1 MEAKHKFILK
11 IFKAITKTN
20 LLYIYGSLHISCDN
34 EVIITFDSDED
45 KRLIFKNN
53 YNKIYIDIINLYSE
67 TDKSDSIKINDIEKY
82 LVNSTEDYFQIFI
95 SGKQEKTNQIIKDNQ
110 REEYFKKFVINMMN
124 FDVSTLNYQA
134 RRIKIESNNDMK
146 IDSVFV
152 NLNLNSTYFEI
163 SFDEDETNEWLG
175 SFEIPITT
183 FLDLSK

>member
-1 MEAKHKFILK
+1 M
-11 IFKAITKTN
+11 
-20 LLYIYGSLHISCDN
+20 LL
-34 EVIITFDSDED
+34 
-45 KRLIFKNN
+45 FKNN

-82 LVNSTEDYFQIFI
+82 LVNSTEDYFQVFI
-95 SGKQEKTNQIIKDNQ
+95 SGRQEKTNQIIKDNQ

-134 RRIKIESNNDMK
+134 RRIKIESNTEMT

-152 NLNLNSTYFEI
+152 NLNLKTTYFEI
-163 SFDEDETNEWLG
+163 SFDEVENNNWLG
-175 SFEIPITT
+175 SFDIPITT